1 MLNIGDK
8 VVCIKKFNSDRIIFD
23 QLIIGKEYELL
34 DIHRRVYLYED
45 LEYFKLVG
53 IAYYY
58 DSDKFLSIPDYIKKV
73 RLEKLNII
81 KNVQIRR

>member
-8 VVCIKKFNSDRIIFD
+8 VVCIKTFDSDRIICK
-23 QLIIGKEYELL
+23 QLIIGKEYEIL
-34 DIHRRVYLYED
+34 DIHQSVYLYED

-53 IAYYY
+53 VAYNQESY
-58 DSDKFLSIPDYIKKV
+58 KFLSIPDYIKKV

-81 KNVQIRR
+81 KNVKIRK